1 MATTRK
7 YVSQLRSEQTKDTR
21 ERILAGAARI
31 TLFDATRL
39 THAAVAHS
47 AGVSERTVYR
57 HFPTVS
63 ALHEAFAKYQER
75 RFGRDQGEVLS
86 LDELPSSYERWPDRI
101 ESTTALDYVMHEQK
115 DPPMLTKSRRKRY
128 ERLERALLDV
138 VPDATQTQVRQ
149 LVLVFGALLSPE
161 VFRRGKVLLRMDP
174 RDVVPGPAWALR
186 VLIDRL
192 RKGDAPW
199 K

>member
-1 MATTRK
+1 MATRK
-7 YVSQLRSEQTKDTR
+7 YVSKLRSEQTKDTR

-31 TLFDATRL
+31 TLLDATRI

-57 HFPTVS
+57 HFPSVS
-63 ALHEAFAKYQER
+63 ALHEAFSKYQER
-75 RFGRDQGEVLS
+75 RFGRDQGEELS
-86 LDELPSSYERWPDRI
+86 LDELPTSYERWPDRI
-101 ESTTALDYVMHEQK
+101 ESTIALDYMVHEQK

-128 ERLERALLDV
+128 ERLERALLEV
-138 VPDATQTQVRQ
+138 VPDATRTQVRQ

-161 VFRRGKVLLRMDP
+161 IFRRGKLLLGMDP
-174 RDVVPGPAWALR
+174 RQVVPGPAWALR

-192 RKGDAPW
+192 RQGDAPW

>member
-7 YVSQLRSEQTKDTR
+7 YVSKLRSEQTKDTR
-21 ERILAGAARI
+21 ERILVGAARI

-39 THAAVAHS
+39 THASVARS

-63 ALHEAFAKYQER
+63 ALHEAFSKYQER
-75 RFGRDQGEVLS
+75 RFGRDQGEALS